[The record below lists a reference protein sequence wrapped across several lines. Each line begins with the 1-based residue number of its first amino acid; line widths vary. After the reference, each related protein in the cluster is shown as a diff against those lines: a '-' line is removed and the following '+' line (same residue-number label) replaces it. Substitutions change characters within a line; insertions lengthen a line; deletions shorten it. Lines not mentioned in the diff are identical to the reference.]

1 MLACVS
7 ATGATVAERSSSASQ
22 KPPKSVPGA
31 TSVRRTGWPCSA
43 RLRRAPK
50 AALICGPRPAKALPK
65 PALLRWI
72 AVRVFS
78 SNMLKNWSMST
89 GSGRAAESGI
99 VSPASSPSAESP
111 GTICRYFRPSGDLGR
126 MIIVESAGIGSALLS
141 SLRSS
146 SAATAPLPN
155 WTGFTSLT
163 TPTREP
169 PIRTS
174 LPLTSALA
182 FGTRALRS

>member
-1 MLACVS
+1 MLGLTRV
-7 ATGATVAERSSSASQ
+7 RS
-22 KPPKSVPGA
+22 
-31 TSVRRTGWPCSA
+31 TGWLLSTSPRSA
-43 RLRRAPK
+43 PIAL
-50 AALICGPRPAKALPK
+50 LICGPRPAKALPK

-78 SNMLKNWSMST
+78 SNMSKNWSMST

-99 VSPASSPSAESP
+99 VSPASSPFEESP
-111 GTICRYFRPSGDLGR
+111 GTICRYLRPSGDLGR
-126 MIIVESAGIGSALLS
+126 MIIVELAGIGSALLS
-141 SLRSS
+141 RLRLS
-146 SAATAPLPN
+146 SAAMRPLPTC
-155 WTGFTSLT
+155 TGLTSLI

-174 LPLTSALA
+174 LPWTSAVA